1 MPIFALNRWY
11 LYRNR
16 NHRFQGFCDVYENL
30 DAFGYLILF
39 RIKTPSIPAQTPHK
53 KAKTHPTRANVYAL
67 TFLIP
72 APASLVPSVVL
83 PTLGF
88 VVGVFEVS
96 VALPLVVVVAR
107 GGIRVDMEGVA
118 LDGTVS
124 SMVKL

>member
-1 MPIFALNRWY
+1 MPIFALNHRY
-11 LYRNR
+11 VYRN
-16 NHRFQGFCDVYENL
+16 HGVQGFCDAYENL
-30 DAFGYLILF
+30 DAFRYLILF
-39 RIKTPSIPAQTPHK
+39 QIKTPSMPAQIPHKK

-88 VVGVFEVS
+88 VVEVFEVS
-96 VALPLVVVVAR
+96 VALPLEVVVAS
-107 GGIRVDMEGVA
+107 GGKRVDMEGVA

>member
-1 MPIFALNRWY
+1 
-11 LYRNR
+11 
-16 NHRFQGFCDVYENL
+16 
-30 DAFGYLILF
+30 
-39 RIKTPSIPAQTPHK
+39 
-53 KAKTHPTRANVYAL
+53 VYAL

-88 VVGVFEVS
+88 VVDVFEVS